1 MYSIEY
7 AYLRPKK
14 AMHLRHMHES
24 PFPFRRKLSIWEG
37 EKAVILPLRKDETG
51 ALLFGIGGVVD
62 NNGNSV
68 ALSALPRRIEGVYPF
83 ENPEYR
89 DEKVV
94 YCGYLV
100 PQWGHF
106 LVEGVARLWYFLE
119 NDPSIDKY
127 VFFLEENAQREIQ
140 GNYREFL
147 ELLGI
152 WDKLELITRPTAY
165 RQVLVPELG
174 FLCQT
179 YYAPQF
185 LTVFDRV
192 AQNVIP
198 DPAWDA
204 PEKIYFSRSRLKKG
218 ADCEFGLDALDN
230 FFSKNGYRV
239 LFPETVSLSRMIH
252 YIRSSQV
259 TATLSGSLQHNMLF
273 ARPGQRLEIL
283 ERCVLNVD
291 FQVDVNRMR
300 ELEVTYIDANIPL
313 YTVDFCGPFIMGY
326 NEQLARFAKDR
337 QLLPPDE
344 QFRSKKYWRK
354 CLARYMHAYQDLYRY
369 RWFMADWYTSC
380 ADYLWEAY
388 QAGYA
393 FFREYLDGERPFLWH
408 HYLEFHYWK
417 QFVKRLLG
425 IRK

>member
-1 MYSIEY
+1 MYSVEY

-14 AMHLRHMHES
+14 AAHLRHMHES
-24 PFPFRRKLSIWEG
+24 PFPLCGELSVWTG
-37 EKAVILPLRKDETG
+37 ERAVILPLREESGDG
-51 ALLFGIGGVVD
+51 PLFGLGGVVD
-62 NNGNSV
+62 AGGDYV
-68 ALSALPRRIEGVYPF
+68 TLSSIPQHLGGIYPF

-127 VFFLEENAQREIQ
+127 VFFLEENTQREIR

-165 RQVLVPELG
+165 RQVLVPERAYK
-174 FLCQT
+174 T
-179 YYAPQF
+179 RSYYSGQYLA
-185 LTVFDRV
+185 VFDRI
-192 AQNVIP
+192 ADQAR
-198 DPAWDA
+198 PAPGWQAAD
-204 PEKIYFSRSRLKKG
+204 KVYLSRSQFQKG
-218 ADCEFGLDALDN
+218 LAFEFGFDCLDN
-230 FFSKNGYRV
+230 FFEKNGYT
-239 LFPETVSLSRMIH
+239 LLYPEKLSLSQLICYLRAARAVAMP
-252 YIRSSQV
+252 
-259 TATLSGSLQHNMLF
+259 SGSIQHNMLF
-273 ARPGQRLEIL
+273 ARPGQRVEIL

-326 NEQLARFAKDR
+326 NEQLARFAEDR

-344 QFRSKKYWRK
+344 QFRSQKYWRK